1 MSKDYYEV
9 LGVTRDASADDIKK
23 AFRKLAHKYH
33 PDKTGG
39 DASKFKEVNEAY
51 GVLSDEKKR
60 AEYNA
65 YGRTFNDAGRSAGG
79 GTGFGQGF
87 GGFDFSGFGNAGGE
101 GVEFDL
107 GDIFGEFFGGSQRE
121 RVKRG
126 RDISIDIELSFSES
140 VFGAERKVL
149 LNKTSVCDICSGSGA
164 KPTTELKTCPTCN
177 GKGKIHETR
186 RSFIGTFTSTTSCGT
201 CFGKGKV
208 PKEKCEKCHGVGILK
223 KEEEISVKIPPG
235 VDSGEMIR
243 LGGKGEAIVGGTAGD
258 LYIKLHIKKHPIFRK
273 DEFNLV
279 MDLNIKLTTAILG
292 GEYTIETLDGNI
304 TVKIPQGVSIGE
316 TLRVKGKGVPMDK
329 NKRGDLLIKL
339 HIQLPTKLSK
349 SAEKLVEELKKEGV

>member
-1 MSKDYYEV
+1 
-9 LGVTRDASADDIKK
+9 
-23 AFRKLAHKYH
+23 
-33 PDKTGG
+33 
-39 DASKFKEVNEAY
+39 
-51 GVLSDEKKR
+51 
-60 AEYNA
+60 
-65 YGRTFNDAGRSAGG
+65 
-79 GTGFGQGF
+79 
-87 GGFDFSGFGNAGGE
+87 
-101 GVEFDL
+101 
-107 GDIFGEFFGGSQRE
+107 
-121 RVKRG
+121 
-126 RDISIDIELSFSES
+126 
-140 VFGAERKVL
+140 
-149 LNKTSVCDICSGSGA
+149 
-164 KPTTELKTCPTCN
+164 
-177 GKGKIHETR
+177 
-186 RSFIGTFTSTTSCGT
+186 
-201 CFGKGKV
+201 
-208 PKEKCEKCHGVGILK
+208 
-223 KEEEISVKIPPG
+223 
-235 VDSGEMIR
+235 MIR